1 MTRSSSSQQTP
12 VSPEA
17 RTESGAEGEGTAV
30 NSAAGAAPAAS
41 GASAVPDTAAVPDSE
56 PAGAK
61 TEAAGAPQTPEASE
75 TLKAPDTPK
84 APEGEKSGASKSPE
98 AAASTAGT
106 AAAEP
111 GSTTPEAPAG
121 TPEVPAGTSGAPAGT
136 SGAAAGT
143 PESQAGTPDSDP
155 DPSASAAAQSRL
167 PALVRT
173 MSATAIGQP
182 QQEAGPVGRPGKAAL
197 AGAAVVGA
205 LLVSVPFLVLAG
217 NNDDGPKQTNAAAAG
232 TVLDGS
238 GQEAPGEF
246 AVTAPETSA
255 AAEDENGKKG
265 EKGKD
270 GEPGTAGNP
279 VPVIPPA
286 AAPSGGGEDAPKK
299 EDAPK
304 AAPKKADSPKA
315 QPKKATGGAKNQPAK
330 AKPAVTFSG
339 PVSFR
344 SHLSGRCLDVPGH
357 NFNDGQRL
365 FMWDCNGADAQKWR
379 FGSDGTIRARDK
391 CLDVANANFGN
402 GTPIQL
408 AWCNGSAAQKFT
420 LNGAHDLVNTVV
432 GKCVDIPNHSRD
444 RGPSTYLILWE
455 CTGNDNQKWST

>member
-111 GSTTPEAPAG
+111 GATAPGAPVGTSGVAAG
-121 TPEVPAGTSGAPAGT
+121 TPESQ
-136 SGAAAGT
+136 AGT

>member
-30 NSAAGAAPAAS
+30 NSAAGAAPVASGGS
-41 GASAVPDTAAVPDSE
+41 GASAVPDTAAAPDSE
-56 PAGAK
+56 PAEAK
-61 TEAAGAPQTPEASE
+61 TEAAAAPEAPE
-75 TLKAPDTPK
+75 TPK

-98 AAASTAGT
+98 TAASTAGT

-111 GSTTPEAPAG
+111 GSAATPGAQAG
-121 TPEVPAGTSGAPAGT
+121 S
-136 SGAAAGT
+136 
-143 PESQAGTPDSDP
+143 PESQTGTPDSDPDPDP

-173 MSATAIGQP
+173 MSATAIGQQ

-217 NNDDGPKQTNAAAAG
+217 NNDDGPKRTNAAAAG

-255 AAEDENGKKG
+255 SAEDENGKKG
-265 EKGKD
+265 EKSKD
-270 GEPGTAGNP
+270 GEPETAGNP

-286 AAPSGGGEDAPKK
+286 AGPSGGGKDAPKK
-299 EDAPK
+299 EAAPK
-304 AAPKKADSPKA
+304 AAPKKADSPTA
-315 QPKKATGGAKNQPAK
+315 QPKNAGGGAKNQPAK
-330 AKPAVTFSG
+330 AGPAVTLSG

-357 NFNDGQRL
+357 NFNDGQPL

-379 FGSDGTIRARDK
+379 FASDGTIRAKDK
-391 CLDVANANFGN
+391 CLDVANANFNN
-402 GTPIQL
+402 GSRIQL
-408 AWCNGSAAQKFT
+408 AWCNGSAAQKFA

-432 GKCVDIPNHSRD
+432 GKCVDIPNHSRG
-444 RGPSTYLILWE
+444 RGPETYLILWT
-455 CTGNDNQKWST
+455 CTGLDNQKWSV

>member
-1 MTRSSSSQQTP
+1 MTRSSSPQQTP
-12 VSPEA
+12 ASPEA
-17 RTESGAEGEGTAV
+17 RTESGAEGTVV
-30 NSAAGAAPAAS
+30 NSDAGAAPLAS
-41 GASAVPDTAAVPDSE
+41 GTSAAPDRAADPDAA
-56 PAGAK
+56 PAPAES
-61 TEAAGAPQTPEASE
+61 EAAAAPEPPKSPKSPEGEASGE
-75 TLKAPDTPK
+75 PQ
-84 APEGEKSGASKSPE
+84 APEGEKSGTPKSPE
-98 AAASTAGT
+98 AAAPAATAAAGPGSATSPSPAGT
-106 AAAEP
+106 AETRPATP
-111 GSTTPEAPAG
+111 GA
-121 TPEVPAGTSGAPAGT
+121 
-136 SGAAAGT
+136 
-143 PESQAGTPDSDP
+143 DSDP

-217 NNDDGPKQTNAAAAG
+217 NNDDGPRQTNAAAAG

-238 GQEAPGEF
+238 GPEAPGEF

-255 AAEDENGKKG
+255 AAEDEKGKKEDAG
-265 EKGKD
+265 AAEK
-270 GEPGTAGNP
+270 AGNA
-279 VPVIPPA
+279 VPAIPPP
-286 AAPSGGGEDAPKK
+286 AAPSGGGKDASKEAGSEAPPKK
-299 EDAPK
+299 EAAPK

-315 QPKKATGGAKNQPAK
+315 QPKKESGGAKNQPAK
-330 AKPAVTFSG
+330 AQPAVTFSG

-379 FGSDGTIRARDK
+379 FGSDGTIRAKDK
-391 CLDVANANFGN
+391 CLDVANANFNN

-432 GKCVDIPNHSRD
+432 GKCVDIPNHSKS

>member
-30 NSAAGAAPAAS
+30 NSAAGAAPVASGGS
-41 GASAVPDTAAVPDSE
+41 GASAVPDTAAAPDSE
-56 PAGAK
+56 PAEAK
-61 TEAAGAPQTPEASE
+61 TEAAAAPEAPE
-75 TLKAPDTPK
+75 TPK
-84 APEGEKSGASKSPE
+84 PPEGEKSGASKSPE
-98 AAASTAGT
+98 TAASTAGT

-111 GSTTPEAPAG
+111 GSAATP
-121 TPEVPAGTSGAPAGT
+121 GA
-136 SGAAAGT
+136 
-143 PESQAGTPDSDP
+143 QAGSPDSDP

-173 MSATAIGQP
+173 MSATAIGRR

-217 NNDDGPKQTNAAAAG
+217 NNDDGPKRTNAAAAG

-255 AAEDENGKKG
+255 SAEDENGKKG
-265 EKGKD
+265 EKSKD
-270 GEPGTAGNP
+270 GEPETAGNP

-286 AAPSGGGEDAPKK
+286 AGPSGGGKDAPKK
-299 EDAPK
+299 EAAPK
-304 AAPKKADSPKA
+304 AAPKKADSPTA
-315 QPKKATGGAKNQPAK
+315 QPKNAGGGAKNQPAK
-330 AKPAVTFSG
+330 AGPAVTLSG

-357 NFNDGQRL
+357 NFNDGQPL

-379 FGSDGTIRARDK
+379 FASDGTIRAKDK
-391 CLDVANANFGN
+391 CLDVANANFNN
-402 GTPIQL
+402 GSRIQL
-408 AWCNGSAAQKFT
+408 AWCNGSAAQKFA

-432 GKCVDIPNHSRD
+432 GKCVDIPNHSRG
-444 RGPSTYLILWE
+444 RGPETYLILWT
-455 CTGNDNQKWST
+455 CTGLDNQKWSV

>member
-12 VSPEA
+12 TSPEA
-17 RTESGAEGEGTAV
+17 RTEPGAEGEGTAA
-30 NSAAGAAPAAS
+30 NSAAGAAPLAS
-41 GASAVPDTAAVPDSE
+41 GASAAPDTAVAPDSAPDSA
-56 PAGAK
+56 PAQAK
-61 TEAAGAPQTPEASE
+61 SEAAAAPKASE
-75 TLKAPDTPK
+75 TPTVPEAPEAPKAPK
-84 APEGEKSGASKSPE
+84 APEEEASGEPRSSEGEKSAAPKAPE
-98 AAASTAGT
+98 AAAPTVGT
-106 AAAEP
+106 AEAQPGTPGAAP
-111 GSTTPEAPAG
+111 GS
-121 TPEVPAGTSGAPAGT
+121 
-136 SGAAAGT
+136 
-143 PESQAGTPDSDP
+143 DSDPDP
-155 DPSASAAAQSRL
+155 DPSASVAAQSRL

-173 MSATAIGQP
+173 MSATAIGRP
-182 QQEAGPVGRPGKAAL
+182 QEEAGPVGRPGKAAL

-217 NNDDGPKQTNAAAAG
+217 NNDDGPRQTNAAAAG

-238 GQEAPGEF
+238 GPEAPGEF

-255 AAEDENGKKG
+255 AAEDEKGKKKG
-265 EKGKD
+265 DEGAPEK
-270 GEPGTAGNP
+270 AGNA
-279 VPVIPPA
+279 VPAIPPPA
-286 AAPSGGGEDAPKK
+286 APPGGDKDAPKK
-299 EDAPK
+299 EADSEAPPK
-304 AAPKKADSPKA
+304 KKAAPEAAPKKADSPKA
-315 QPKKATGGAKNQPAK
+315 QPKKDTGGAKAQPAK
-330 AKPAVTFSG
+330 AQPGVTFSG

-357 NFNDGQRL
+357 NFNDGQPL
-365 FMWDCNGADAQKWR
+365 FMWDCNGAEAQQWR
-379 FGSDGTIRARDK
+379 FGSDGTIRAKDK
-391 CLDVANANFGN
+391 CLDVANANFNN

>member
-1 MTRSSSSQQTP
+1 VTRSSSSQQTP
-12 VSPEA
+12 SAPVQAESEA
-17 RTESGAEGEGTAV
+17 A
-30 NSAAGAAPAAS
+30 AAS
-41 GASAVPDTAAVPDSE
+41 KASKASKASR
-56 PAGAK
+56 
-61 TEAAGAPQTPEASE
+61 EASGE
-75 TLKAPDTPK
+75 TQSS
-84 APEGEKSGASKSPE
+84 EGEKSAAPKSPE
-98 AAASTAGT
+98 AAAPAVGT

-111 GSTTPEAPAG
+111 EPGPVTSGSATAATAESPAG
-121 TPEVPAGTSGAPAGT
+121 TTGAQPGTP
-136 SGAAAGT
+136 GAA
-143 PESQAGTPDSDP
+143 DSEPDP

-173 MSATAIGQP
+173 MTATAIDRP
-182 QQEAGPVGRPGKAAL
+182 QQAGPVGRPGKAAL

-217 NNDDGPKQTNAAAAG
+217 NNDDGPRKTNAAAAG

-238 GQEAPGEF
+238 GPEAPGEF

-255 AAEDENGKKG
+255 AAEDEKGKKG
-265 EKGKD
+265 DEGAAEK
-270 GEPGTAGNP
+270 AGNA
-279 VPVIPPA
+279 VPAIPPP
-286 AAPSGGGEDAPKK
+286 AAPSGGGKDAPKK
-299 EDAPK
+299 EAGPEAPPK
-304 AAPKKADSPKA
+304 KETAAKPAPKKADSPKA
-315 QPKKATGGAKNQPAK
+315 QPKKESGGAKNQPAK
-330 AKPAVTFSG
+330 AAPAVTFSG

-365 FMWDCNGADAQKWR
+365 FMWDCNGAEAQKWR
-379 FGSDGTIRARDK
+379 FGSDGTIRAKDK

>member
-12 VSPEA
+12 ASPEA

-30 NSAAGAAPAAS
+30 NSAAGAAPLAS
-41 GASAVPDTAAVPDSE
+41 GASAAPDTAAAPDSAPAQAKSEAPAVSKPPESPKGETSGE
-56 PAGAK
+56 P
-61 TEAAGAPQTPEASE
+61 QAS
-75 TLKAPDTPK
+75 
-84 APEGEKSGASKSPE
+84 EGEKSGPPKSPD
-98 AAASTAGT
+98 AAAPTVATAATEPGSATSATSESPAGT
-106 AAAEP
+106 A
-111 GSTTPEAPAG
+111 EAQPG
-121 TPEVPAGTSGAPAGT
+121 TPGA
-136 SGAAAGT
+136 
-143 PESQAGTPDSDP
+143 TPDSDP

-173 MSATAIGQP
+173 MSATAIGRP
-182 QQEAGPVGRPGKAAL
+182 QEEAGPVGRPGKAAL

-217 NNDDGPKQTNAAAAG
+217 NNDDGPRQTNAAAAG

-238 GQEAPGEF
+238 GPEAPGEF

-255 AAEDENGKKG
+255 AAEDEKGKKG
-265 EKGKD
+265 DERAAEK
-270 GEPGTAGNP
+270 AGNA
-279 VPVIPPA
+279 VPAIPPPA
-286 AAPSGGGEDAPKK
+286 DPSGDGKDAPKESGPEAPPKK
-299 EDAPK
+299 E
-304 AAPKKADSPKA
+304 AAPKPAPEKADSPKA
-315 QPKKATGGAKNQPAK
+315 EPKKDTGGARNQPAE

-420 LNGAHDLVNTVV
+420 LNGADDLVNTVV

>member
-1 MTRSSSSQQTP
+1 MTRSSSQQTP